1 MAYLQN
7 TTINRLNLH
16 YGIHVFALEG
26 GGVFFR
32 VFLLK
37 AGMSP
42 QAVLFIVALILVGRF
57 LMRPLVLVV
66 ARRVGL
72 KAAVIFGT
80 IVSGL
85 QYPLLPH
92 VQGFDLTL
100 ALFIFIA
107 SVGDTFYWTTYH
119 AYFAT
124 VGDAEHRGHQISA
137 REALAAIVG
146 IAAPII
152 GGWALT
158 TLGPVVA
165 FNTTAGVQILSALP
179 LLRAPRV
186 SVAAHAP
193 GAFKAAWR
201 GVILFVADGWIAAGY
216 YFVWQMVLFLS
227 LGQSFSAL
235 GGAMAIA
242 ALAGAV
248 AGMLLGRQIDAGH
261 GGRAV
266 WLAFAAMAVTI
277 VVRTFATGVTV
288 SIVANALGALVVCL
302 YIPTMMTA
310 VYNEA
315 KHSPCSLRFHI
326 ATEGGWDAG
335 CAAGCFVSAGLIA
348 LGVPLNHAILLGLIG
363 ATGSLL
369 LLRTYYAALRDT
381 TLTPAPIELAPTDAH
396 N

>member
-1 MAYLQN
+1 MAYLRN
-7 TTINRLNLH
+7 TTVNRLNLH

-42 QAVLFIVALILVGRF
+42 PAILVTVALILVGRF
-57 LMRPLVLVV
+57 LLRPLVLVA
-66 ARRVGL
+66 ARRFGL
-72 KAAVIFGT
+72 KAAVVFGT
-80 IVSGL
+80 VVSGL
-85 QYPLLPH
+85 QYPLLPYVH
-92 VQGFDLTL
+92 GFDLVLGAFILL
-100 ALFIFIA
+100 A
-107 SVGDTFYWTTYH
+107 SMGDTFYWTTYH

-124 VGDAEHRGHQISA
+124 VGDAEHRGHQVSA
-137 REALAAIVG
+137 REAVAALVG

-152 GGWALT
+152 GGWALA

-186 SVAAHAP
+186 AVKASAP

-201 GVILFVADGWIAAGY
+201 GVMLFAADGWIAAGY

-227 LGQSFSAL
+227 LGQSFAAL

-242 ALAGAV
+242 AFAGAV

-261 GGRAV
+261 GGKAV
-266 WLAFAAMAVTI
+266 WLAFAAMAFTI
-277 VVRTFATGVTV
+277 IVRTFSDGVAMAVT
-288 SIVANALGALVVCL
+288 ANALGALVVCL

-315 KHSPCSLRFHI
+315 QHSPCSLRFHI
-326 ATEGGWDAG
+326 ATEGAWDAG
-335 CAAGCFVSAGLIA
+335 CASSCFVAAGLIA
-348 LGVPLNHAILLGLIG
+348 LGVPLSYAILLSLVGAFASLI
-363 ATGSLL
+363 
-369 LLRTYYAALRDT
+369 LLRRYYSELRDSAIM
-381 TLTPAPIELAPTDAH
+381 LVPVDLAPR
-396 N
+396 